1 MEHYFWLRQEPKK
14 GKCSFV
20 RLMISALELTIFI
33 FLSEVILRIVSG
45 QSLVSLRS
53 LCTYLVRQTE
63 PKILRLVSTH
73 VLTGVHHELALD
85 GPHAVLLV
93 LGEQLV
99 AGDHQGVHVAD
110 AASRGEDAV
119 ASLVSNDLP
128 HLLEDLVLHQN
139 EDGGDLVGEH
149 VGVSG
154 GSEPLPR
161 QGGHIQAT

>member
-1 MEHYFWLRQEPKK
+1 MK
-14 GKCSFV
+14 SV
-20 RLMISALELTIFI
+20 LEVTIFS
-33 FLSEVILRIVSG
+33 FLS
-45 QSLVSLRS
+45 QVSLRS
-53 LCTYLVRQTE
+53 FLDRSHVSLCFVRQTE
-63 PKILRLVSTH
+63 IKILSHLSTH
-73 VLTGVHHELALD
+73 VLAGVHHELALD

-110 AASRGEDAV
+110 APARGEDAV
-119 ASLVSNDLP
+119 ASLEPDDLP
-128 HLLEDLVLHQN
+128 HLLEDLVLHQD

-161 QGGHIQAT
+161 QGGHVQTT